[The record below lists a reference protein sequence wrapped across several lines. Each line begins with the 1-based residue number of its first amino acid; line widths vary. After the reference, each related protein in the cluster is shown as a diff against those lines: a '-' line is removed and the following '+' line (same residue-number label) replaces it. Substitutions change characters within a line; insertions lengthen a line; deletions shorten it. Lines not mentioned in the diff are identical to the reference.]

1 MINQSSQIL
10 DKTAIKAGRSYTV
23 PLQKISNRLLATDG
37 SLTATHL
44 DIYWLILETLD
55 PTDWTRLKFEHFST
69 PD

>member
-23 PLQKISNRLLATDG
+23 SLQKICNRLLATDG